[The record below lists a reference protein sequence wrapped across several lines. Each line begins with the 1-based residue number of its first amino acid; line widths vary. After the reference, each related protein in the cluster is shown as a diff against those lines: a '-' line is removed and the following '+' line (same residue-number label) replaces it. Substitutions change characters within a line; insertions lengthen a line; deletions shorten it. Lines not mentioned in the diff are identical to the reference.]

1 MRKME
6 SCEENTEE
14 FVRELTACQDDLF
27 FFIRSLCG
35 DPTSA
40 ADIRQDVNV
49 ILWRKRENFA
59 LGTNFKAWAFQT
71 AKFEVKSFMRKSS
84 KNPAIC
90 QDPELLDLFASELPE
105 AIDQLPERRFA
116 LAKCMESLTEKDT
129 ELLKH
134 HYWTDLGLEK
144 LAKATDRSTGTLKAR
159 LFQLRHSLRHCIRR
173 RLEPE
178 TATLS

>member
-1 MRKME
+1 MPSSERD
-6 SCEENTEE
+6 TEE

-35 DPTSA
+35 DLTAA

-49 ILWRKRENFA
+49 ILWRKRENYR

-71 AKFEVKSFMRKSS
+71 AKFEVKSYMRKARKDSI
-84 KNPAIC
+84 IC
-90 QDPELLDLFASELPE
+90 GDPELLDLFAEEVP
-105 AIDQLPERRFA
+105 ATIDQLPERRLA
-116 LAKCMESLTEKDT
+116 LLQCLKSLTEKDS

-134 HYWTDLGLEK
+134 HYWTDLNLES
-144 LAKATDRSTGTLKAR
+144 LAHATNRSTGTLKAR

-173 RLEPE
+173 HMSPE
-178 TATLS
+178 TGPVS